1 VEISGLIQG
10 AAYLALHP
18 ILFSSGAHMIRS
30 LYFSNGQFRT
40 DLEVEEFSK
49 ALQDPQGLLWVDFEE
64 TPSETDE
71 PILRKVFGFHPLA
84 VDDALQETHVPKLDD
99 WGKYLYIVLQALNF
113 IRDDCRLDSSE
124 LDVFLGKNYI
134 VTHHDLPIR
143 AVRRVWESCQRDER
157 YLQMDADHFLYKLI
171 DELVVD
177 YMTTVEDMDEEIETV
192 EDQVFDKPTPEIV
205 QRLFSLKRASLH
217 LRRALSPLREVL
229 NKLARDNFEVVDAK
243 DRIYFRDIY
252 DHLVRLHD
260 ISESLRDL
268 VGGALDTYLSVIN
281 NRMNDIMKT
290 LTVITTLFMPI
301 SFIAGFFGMNFFQ
314 PVSAPLANWTRIL
327 PFIISSMIMILL
339 PASMLI
345 WIRRRGWL

>member
-1 VEISGLIQG
+1 VQRIS
-10 AAYLALHP
+10 LHP
-18 ILFSSGAHMIRS
+18 FLFSSGVYMIRS

-84 VDDALQETHVPKLDD
+84 VDDALQETHFPKLDD
-99 WGKYLYIVLQALNF
+99 WVKYLYIVIQAITF
-113 IRDDCRLDSSE
+113 IREDCSLDALE

-134 VTHHDLPIR
+134 VTHHDLPIP
-143 AVRRVWESCQRDER
+143 AVTRVWQACQRDER
-157 YLQMDADHFLYKLI
+157 YVNMDADHFLYKLI
-171 DELVVD
+171 DESVVD
-177 YMTTVEDMDEEIETV
+177 YMITVEGIDEEIELV
-192 EDQVFDKPTPEIV
+192 EDEIFDKPSPEIV
-205 QRLFSLKRASLH
+205 QRLFALKRATLH

-229 NKLARDNFEVVDAK
+229 NKLARDNFAVVDAE

-281 NRMNDIMKT
+281 NRMNDIMRT

-327 PFIISSMIMILL
+327 PFILSSMIMILL
-339 PASMLI
+339 PAGMFI